1 MPPAIEPRNEF
12 LLKTP
17 PAPPPRPRKLTQ
29 TPPSALSLP
38 LNILPVVQQQLA
50 QHFVNA
56 EAVAKKSVDS
66 HTDDNTPKVANVIAL
81 KHTVAAAPPPPQPI
95 YNHQQQQQIND
106 NVLQPDPNDEFTNK
120 PYNSSVRPSPAIRAF
135 IETPRD
141 STEELE
147 LLTPGKTKNL
157 TLKKKNIILAKRRKI
172 TLKTLEVSEIQG
184 HLYRRVKDSAGV
196 SSWAK
201 LYVVLTDTTLYGFR
215 NKYSTRANCLIFLN
229 GFTVSLA
236 TEVHSMPWAFK
247 VYHPS
252 KTFYFCAETEPALKQ
267 WLDYITQATIKGAS
281 LSNMSL
287 DPAPVVNI
295 KDLYS
300 EAEDSDNETDPP
312 RFMANHS
319 PASTSKKCF
328 GGSSSSNLNTLGADE
343 SQTAAAPT
351 KGNHPLGFNSLKKKF
366 SNITSSSR
374 AAKEKKAACN
384 SDVPVPTAQYRSY
397 RKVHGT
403 GGLQLGTNSM
413 TGAQQQQDLVPAMQS
428 SMEALPPRVELTRKA
443 SITSL
448 PQTQHSTATPPPPI
462 SFPPAPTSP
471 PPPLATCE
479 QLTPQQTP
487 SPEDVSH
494 NHTTPRI
501 PVGKPKRLLRTS
513 PHNYI
518 HASNPNLVEFDFS
531 TSKNLDYSF
540 PRVNPANSWEPPH
553 SVQPLITLKDLMLQK
568 QVEDSTDM
576 YTNRVNLGVEK
587 KHGEAKLKNGL
598 PPPTRDLEPE
608 HQPMA
613 ANHHP
618 DETSAP
624 LALSPA
630 APASTSTKFSKIQN
644 RSLPKTPDYAQ
655 SFKPDDTDIIMTRSR
670 EGQKLRD
677 FGYEFIS
684 GDDPANAEASKALV
698 ARFAAAAAVT
708 AAAGSS
714 GNSQLPVATKRKG
727 GGGGRSWIGSSE
739 QSAPNSTSSSRSGS
753 FMRSKAK
760 GADADVQS
768 PGRPE
773 KPTKPVFMP
782 LSAGNSSSSRRMSPE
797 THVYNPHA
805 ISNNASTSNST
816 SGYGTQGWPHGSS
829 DSDARKASTSTLNS
843 TSSSSSIFPK
853 FSFISSKPAKE
864 KKILGS
870 PLLHR
875 TLFGQR
881 HGSAEA
887 AARADT
893 AAHVGGG
900 QDHEIFLP
908 VDKRVSCDGGAV
920 FF

>member
-1 MPPAIEPRNEF
+1 M
-12 LLKTP
+12 
-17 PAPPPRPRKLTQ
+17 
-29 TPPSALSLP
+29 
-38 LNILPVVQQQLA
+38 
-50 QHFVNA
+50 
-56 EAVAKKSVDS
+56 
-66 HTDDNTPKVANVIAL
+66 ANVIDL
-81 KHTVAAAPPPPQPI
+81 KKTTASPPQQPQPI

-120 PYNSSVRPSPAIRAF
+120 PYNSSVRPNPAIQRF

-157 TLKKKNIILAKRRKI
+157 TLKKKNIIIAKRRKI
-172 TLKTLEVSEIQG
+172 TLKTLEVSDIQG

-267 WLDYITQATIKGAS
+267 WLDYITQATIKGSAHTN
-281 LSNMSL
+281 LSL
-287 DPAPVVNI
+287 DPSPVLVNT

-300 EAEDSDNETDPP
+300 EAEGSDNETEFVP
-312 RFMANHS
+312 NHS
-319 PASTSKKCF
+319 PASTSKRCF
-328 GGSSSSNLNTLGADE
+328 GGSSSSNLSTIGGDE
-343 SQTAAAPT
+343 GSPTAAPS
-351 KGNHPLGFNSLKKKF
+351 KGFNGFNSLKKKL

-374 AAKEKKAACN
+374 AAKDKKATGN

-413 TGAQQQQDLVPAMQS
+413 TGAQQEMVPAMQS
-428 SMEALPPRVELTRKA
+428 SMEVLPPRVDLTRKA

-448 PQTQHSTATPPPPI
+448 PQVHHTSSPPPPITFPPAPATPPPPLTSFEPI
-462 SFPPAPTSP
+462 S
-471 PPPLATCE
+471 
-479 QLTPQQTP
+479 PQQTP
-487 SPEDVSH
+487 SADDHPQ
-494 NHTTPRI
+494 NGTPQRN
-501 PVGKPKRLLRTS
+501 PSDKPKRLHRTS

-540 PRVNPANSWEPPH
+540 PRVNPANSWEPPN
-553 SVQPLITLKDLMLQK
+553 SLQPLITLKDLMLQK
-568 QVEDSTDM
+568 QVEDSTKK
-576 YTNRVNLGVEK
+576 YTNCVNLGVEK
-587 KHGEAKLKNGL
+587 KNSE
-598 PPPTRDLEPE
+598 
-608 HQPMA
+608 
-613 ANHHP
+613 
-618 DETSAP
+618 
-624 LALSPA
+624 
-630 APASTSTKFSKIQN
+630 PASSSSKFSKIQN

-655 SFKPDDTDIIMTRSR
+655 SFKPDDSDIIMTRSR

-684 GDDPANAEASKALV
+684 GDDPTNAEASKAFV
-698 ARFAAAAAVT
+698 ARFAAAAA
-708 AAAGSS
+708 ASGGSS
-714 GNSQLPVATKRKG
+714 SVASGGKRK
-727 GGGGRSWIGSSE
+727 GGGRSWIGTSE
-739 QSAPNSTSSSRSGS
+739 NSTPGSNSSSRSGS
-753 FMRSKAK
+753 FMRSKSK
-760 GADADVQS
+760 VADSQQS
-768 PGRPE
+768 PSRPD
-773 KPTKPVFMP
+773 KPTKPSFIP
-782 LSAGNSSSSRRMSPE
+782 LTSSHSSARRMSPE

-805 ISNNASTSNST
+805 ISIGSTSSST
-816 SGYGTQGWPHGSS
+816 NGYGTHGGWPLVG
-829 DSDARKASTSTLNS
+829 DADARKASTSPLNTS
-843 TSSSSSIFPK
+843 SSSSSSIFPK

-881 HGSAEA
+881 HAEA
-887 AARADT
+887 RAE
-893 AAHVGGG
+893 AVHGGG
-900 QDHEIFLP
+900 QDHEVFMP
-908 VDKRVSCDGGAV
+908 VDKRVSEKKIN
-920 FF
+920 